1 MTRRL
6 QECLLRV
13 LASLLELSITQER
26 GRNTLERITLRASE
40 ATRTTGKRAEMEDR
54 SSDRMAGEGEEWAS
68 RSCSRGTA
76 TWDTDWTCSAVVS
89 LEKVEWMVSIHPS
102 RR

>member
-26 GRNTLERITLRASE
+26 GRKTLERITLRASE
-40 ATRTTGKRAEMEDR
+40 AMRTTGKRAEMQER
-54 SSDRMAGEGEEWAS
+54 SSERITGEVEVEGWLS
-68 RSCSRGTA
+68 NSCSSGTA
-76 TWDTDWTCSAVVS
+76 T
-89 LEKVEWMVSIHPS
+89 
-102 RR
+102 